1 MTILYT
7 ERLYYDAKLK
17 RKIDIFM
24 EKMRRYYIKMLAV
37 FIVVCVLL
45 FLNVFYFYCGSF
57 SFPIF
62 STLEYVLFLNRN
74 NQLYF

>member
-1 MTILYT
+1 MLNC
-7 ERLYYDAKLK
+7 K
-17 RKIDIFM
+17 RKIYIFM

-37 FIVVCVLL
+37 FIVIVCVLL
-45 FLNVFYFYCGSF
+45 FLIVFYFCCGSF

-62 STLEYVLFLNRN
+62 STLEYVLLLNRN